1 MESQYPEFV
10 DFYNEQCRG
19 IDLDSIW
26 KDYYNNIKDPAWPTC
41 DSRHNFKDLPDHVRI
56 EIQNSL
62 NNIGNKLFQVDS
74 TGTKVLLDD
83 YKNYVPTIQEHL
95 DFLDLTKTNRQLLT
109 MYAPFML
116 MFYQSEKKFAVDM
129 MHAWNRKVYQITKQY
144 PEKFDAV
151 AWLALQDL
159 DASLIELQ
167 KIIDLKFYAV
177 QLHDHA
183 LWSFMPEL
191 WKVFEV
197 CEKNNF
203 PVYFHPTKYNPYPL
217 PWSWDKNENY
227 LKLRKAWPYPTDVWA
242 INIAGMITEGVLDK
256 YPNLKII
263 VAEQGLNWIGAMQVK
278 MLDAGLPD
286 PVPYFQKNF
295 FFTVEPE
302 EQQFLKNASVIG
314 WNRLLFATDY
324 PHNDIGGRN
333 RFNDV
338 DLLGRFLNENK
349 ITQSQYDLLTHQNYL
364 SLVR

>member
-1 MESQYPEFV
+1 
-10 DFYNEQCRG
+10 
-19 IDLDSIW
+19 
-26 KDYYNNIKDPAWPTC
+26 
-41 DSRHNFKDLPDHVRI
+41 
-56 EIQNSL
+56 
-62 NNIGNKLFQVDS
+62 
-74 TGTKVLLDD
+74 
-83 YKNYVPTIQEHL
+83 
-95 DFLDLTKTNRQLLT
+95 
-109 MYAPFML
+109 
-116 MFYQSEKKFAVDM
+116 
-129 MHAWNRKVYQITKQY
+129 
-144 PEKFDAV
+144 
-151 AWLALQDL
+151 
-159 DASLIELQ
+159 
-167 KIIDLKFYAV
+167 
-177 QLHDHA
+177 
-183 LWSFMPEL
+183 
-191 WKVFEV
+191 
-197 CEKNNF
+197 
-203 PVYFHPTKYNPYPL
+203 L